1 MKATGY
7 QPSVG
12 LTVGSNPAQHIVG
25 DRRAYGDGSGFGA
38 MSQGIGAVLTAYEKE
53 REEDMVT
60 DITAAK
66 NEYDKRMSDLL
77 YSDNGLMRREL
88 DGARGIGEEYEQSE
102 KKIREECFGMVP
114 KSKRAH
120 VAFTKM
126 VDAEASRNF
135 SLVRDHSYKQRD
147 AYKAVTFDN
156 MVQLKSETVQKY
168 YKNHELIGA
177 NLEDIRTNLYA
188 NYVTQKGE
196 AWCESKFNQI
206 EDDIIQKT
214 IESAI
219 ANDDKEAAQDLLSAY
234 GDRVEPSKLNSIRS
248 NLINAEKQDAV
259 ITMAEQIAKDCE
271 YDVTKIDEVMA
282 NVDSYGDV
290 NEGGAYYLA
299 KEYIADMQGTKYSWG
314 GNDKNGIDCSGY
326 TKNVMVKMGWTD
338 IPRTADTQCKWAED
352 KGMFRPNDGSYQPK
366 AGDLVF
372 IVNTDPNNKN
382 AYKNVTHVGFMD
394 ENGNLQQ
401 AGSSKGVGSVPMSTF
416 EGKILGYATTGTK
429 TSRMPMGAKEKEAL
443 RNKVYNNCVK
453 QKQIEKARVEQTLEA
468 IDDEMWKMS
477 QAGITDPLAYQKVA
491 NRYANDKDVYR
502 KAVATADSY
511 TKPSGTG
518 KLSSDEEAQLKDMI
532 DCGEFGSVDKA
543 RDRLIQLGASPAEI
557 RNLIDYY
564 QNNEFK
570 SYDWSAMKQ
579 RFKNVIGIN
588 DNYLWLGAKEAAKD
602 FVRKYKADNDG
613 RLPPE
618 EDVLEAACNAGM
630 KPKIAWYSSKN
641 QYSLWER
648 MGIRRAEMYNM
659 KISKI
664 DESSNGGY
672 IVTYRDGTQQEY
684 TEAEFDAKLEK
695 VRMGE
700 RGE

>member
-1 MKATGY
+1 MKAIGY
-7 QPSVG
+7 QSNVG
-12 LTVGSNPAQHIVG
+12 LKVGSTPARQSAGPTI
-25 DRRAYGDGSGFGA
+25 AYGDGSGYDAMARGFGT
-38 MSQGIGAVLTAYEKE
+38 VLSLVEKE
-53 REEDMVT
+53 REEDMVA
-60 DITAAK
+60 DVTAAK
-66 NEYDKRMSDLL
+66 NEYDRRISDLL
-77 YSDNGLMRREL
+77 YNEENGLMHKEL
-88 DGARGIGEEYEQSE
+88 ANARGIGKTFEEEE
-102 KKIREECFGMVP
+102 KKIRADILPMLP
-114 KSKRAH
+114 KYEKAH
-120 VAFTKM
+120 IAFAKM
-126 VDAEASRNF
+126 VDAEANRNF

-177 NLEDIRTNLYA
+177 NLADIKTNLYA

-259 ITMAEQIAKDCE
+259 ITMAEQIAKDCK

-282 NVDSYGDV
+282 NVDSYGEV
-290 NEGGAYYLA
+290 NEGGTYYLG
-299 KEYIADMQGTKYSWG
+299 KEYIADMQGTKYLWG

-382 AYKNVTHVGFMD
+382 AYKNVTHVGFVD

-401 AGSSKGVGSVPMSTF
+401 SGSSKGVGSVPMSTF

-429 TSRMPMGAKEKEAL
+429 TSRIPMSAKEKEAL

-453 QKQIEKARVEQTLEA
+453 QKKIEKARVEQTLEA

-502 KAVATADSY
+502 GAIAKADSY

-518 KLSSDEEAQLKDMI
+518 KLSEDDMAILKDRI
-532 DCGEFGSVDKA
+532 DCGQYADEGFLRESLYSWGVPPHQQRQVLQYYKKHKEDKFDWGAMQQRFNKEIGTKDKALWYGAKQAGQDYIEEYKRTHQGESPTNAQVLEVVLQSGVKPSVGWLGGAGYEAMGISNAEMRYFGWADAIDNNDGTVTVVAPSGAEMVVDKDDFDE
-543 RDRLIQLGASPAEI
+543 RIERLREGQV
-557 RNLIDYY
+557 D
-564 QNNEFK
+564 K
-570 SYDWSAMKQ
+570 
-579 RFKNVIGIN
+579 
-588 DNYLWLGAKEAAKD
+588 
-602 FVRKYKADNDG
+602 
-613 RLPPE
+613 
-618 EDVLEAACNAGM
+618 
-630 KPKIAWYSSKN
+630 
-641 QYSLWER
+641 
-648 MGIRRAEMYNM
+648 
-659 KISKI
+659 
-664 DESSNGGY
+664 
-672 IVTYRDGTQQEY
+672 
-684 TEAEFDAKLEK
+684 
-695 VRMGE
+695 
-700 RGE
+700 

>member
-66 NEYDKRMSDLL
+66 NEYDKRMNDLL
-77 YSDNGLMRREL
+77 YSDNGLMRREF

-120 VAFTKM
+120 IAFTKM

-135 SLVRDHSYKQRD
+135 SLVRDHSYKQRN

-168 YKNHELIGA
+168 YNNHELIGA
-177 NLEDIRTNLYA
+177 NLADIKTNLYA

-219 ANDDKEAAQDLLSAY
+219 ANDDKEAAQDLLSAF
-234 GDRVEPSKLNSIRS
+234 GDRVEPSKLNNIRS

-282 NVDSYGDV
+282 NVDSYGEV
-290 NEGGAYYLA
+290 NEGGTYYLA

-382 AYKNVTHVGFMD
+382 AYKNVTHVGFVD

-401 AGSSKGVGSVPMSTF
+401 AGSSKGVGSVPMSAF

-502 KAVATADSY
+502 KAIATADSY

-518 KLSSDEEAQLKDMI
+518 KLSEDDMAILKDRI
-532 DCGEFGSVDKA
+532 DCGQYADEGFLRESLSSWGVPPHQQRQVLQYYKKHKEDKFDWGAMQQRFNKEIGTKDKVLWYGAKQAGQDYIEEYKRTHQGESPTNAQVLEVVLQSGVKPSVGWLGGAGYEAMGISNAEMRYFGWADAIDNNDGTVTVIAPSGAEMVVDKDDFDE
-543 RDRLIQLGASPAEI
+543 RIERLREGQV
-557 RNLIDYY
+557 D
-564 QNNEFK
+564 K
-570 SYDWSAMKQ
+570 
-579 RFKNVIGIN
+579 
-588 DNYLWLGAKEAAKD
+588 
-602 FVRKYKADNDG
+602 
-613 RLPPE
+613 
-618 EDVLEAACNAGM
+618 
-630 KPKIAWYSSKN
+630 
-641 QYSLWER
+641 
-648 MGIRRAEMYNM
+648 
-659 KISKI
+659 
-664 DESSNGGY
+664 
-672 IVTYRDGTQQEY
+672 
-684 TEAEFDAKLEK
+684 
-695 VRMGE
+695 
-700 RGE
+700 

>member
-12 LTVGSNPAQHIVG
+12 LAVGSNPAQHIVG

-66 NEYDKRMSDLL
+66 NEYDKRMNDLL
-77 YSDNGLMRREL
+77 YSDNGLMRREF
-88 DGARGIGEEYEQSE
+88 DGARGIGEEYEQNE

-120 VAFTKM
+120 IAFTKM

-135 SLVRDHSYKQRD
+135 TLVRDHSYKQRD

-177 NLEDIRTNLYA
+177 NLADIKTNLYA

-196 AWCESKFNQI
+196 AWCEAKFNQI
-206 EDDIIQKT
+206 EDDIILKT

-234 GDRVEPSKLNSIRS
+234 GDRVEPSKLNNIRS

-282 NVDSYGDV
+282 NVDSYGEV
-290 NEGGAYYLA
+290 NEGGTYYLA

-382 AYKNVTHVGFMD
+382 AYKNVTHVGFVD
-394 ENGNLQQ
+394 ENGNMQQ

-416 EGKILGYATTGTK
+416 EGKVLGYATTGTK
-429 TSRMPMGAKEKEAL
+429 TSRIPMSAKEKEAL

-491 NRYANDKDVYR
+491 TRYVNDKDVYR
-502 KAVATADSY
+502 KAIATADSY

-518 KLSSDEEAQLKDMI
+518 KLSEDDMAILKDRI
-532 DCGEFGSVDKA
+532 DCGQYADEGFLRESLSSWGVPPHQQRQVLQYYKKHKEDKFDWGAMQQRFNKAIGTKDKVLWYAAKQAGQDYIEEYKRTHQGESPTNAQVLEVVLQSGVKPSVGWLGGAGYEAMGISNAEMRYFGWADAIDNNDGTVTVIAPSGAEMVVDKDDFDE
-543 RDRLIQLGASPAEI
+543 RIERLREGQV
-557 RNLIDYY
+557 D
-564 QNNEFK
+564 K
-570 SYDWSAMKQ
+570 
-579 RFKNVIGIN
+579 
-588 DNYLWLGAKEAAKD
+588 
-602 FVRKYKADNDG
+602 
-613 RLPPE
+613 
-618 EDVLEAACNAGM
+618 
-630 KPKIAWYSSKN
+630 
-641 QYSLWER
+641 
-648 MGIRRAEMYNM
+648 
-659 KISKI
+659 
-664 DESSNGGY
+664 
-672 IVTYRDGTQQEY
+672 
-684 TEAEFDAKLEK
+684 
-695 VRMGE
+695 
-700 RGE
+700 

>member
-66 NEYDKRMSDLL
+66 NEYDKRMNDLL
-77 YSDNGLMRREL
+77 YSDNGLMRREF
-88 DGARGIGEEYEQSE
+88 DGARGIGEEYEQNE

-120 VAFTKM
+120 IAFTKM

-135 SLVRDHSYKQRD
+135 SLVRDHSYKQRN

-168 YKNHELIGA
+168 YNNHELLRA

-234 GDRVEPSKLNSIRS
+234 GDRVEPSKLNNIRS

-282 NVDSYGDV
+282 NVDSYGEV

-382 AYKNVTHVGFMD
+382 AYKNVTHVGFVD

-401 AGSSKGVGSVPMSTF
+401 SGSSKGVGSVPMSTF

-429 TSRMPMGAKEKEAL
+429 TSRIPMSAKEKEAL

-518 KLSSDEEAQLKDMI
+518 KLSEDDMAILKDRI
-532 DCGEFGSVDKA
+532 DCGQYADEGFLRESLSSWGVPPHQQRQVLQYYKKHKEDKFDWDAMQQRFNKEIGTKDKALWYGAKQAGQDYIEEYKRTHQGESPTNAQVLEVVLQSGVKPSVGWLGGAGYEAMGISNAEMRYFGWADAIDNNDGTVTVVAPSGAEMVVDKDVFDE
-543 RDRLIQLGASPAEI
+543 RIERLREGQV
-557 RNLIDYY
+557 D
-564 QNNEFK
+564 K
-570 SYDWSAMKQ
+570 
-579 RFKNVIGIN
+579 
-588 DNYLWLGAKEAAKD
+588 
-602 FVRKYKADNDG
+602 
-613 RLPPE
+613 
-618 EDVLEAACNAGM
+618 
-630 KPKIAWYSSKN
+630 
-641 QYSLWER
+641 
-648 MGIRRAEMYNM
+648 
-659 KISKI
+659 
-664 DESSNGGY
+664 
-672 IVTYRDGTQQEY
+672 
-684 TEAEFDAKLEK
+684 
-695 VRMGE
+695 
-700 RGE
+700 